1 MAGIVIELELS
12 PQQYAQLTT
21 VAHTR
26 RLAIVEAAHLGMT
39 DWLEREV
46 RLVRARA
53 LMRQLG
59 HGLGEWLPAHNVAR
73 THDAHLYGRP
83 GF

>member
-26 RLAIVEAAHLGMT
+26 RLAIVEAAHLAMT

-59 HGLGEWLPAHNVAR
+59 QGLGEGLPAHNVAR

-83 GF
+83 VL